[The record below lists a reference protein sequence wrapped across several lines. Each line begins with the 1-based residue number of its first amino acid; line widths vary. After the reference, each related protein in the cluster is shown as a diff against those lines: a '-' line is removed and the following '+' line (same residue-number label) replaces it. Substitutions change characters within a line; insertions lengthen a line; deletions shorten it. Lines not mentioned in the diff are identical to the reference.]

1 MTVLYLQTPRS
12 GRRRTRRF
20 LADVAREEVR
30 LACGILETSP
40 GGGGRFR
47 NL

>member
-1 MTVLYLQTPRS
+1 MTVLYFQTPRS
-12 GRRRTRRF
+12 GRRRALRF
-20 LADVAREEVR
+20 LADVAREEER
-30 LACGILETSP
+30 LACGIFETNS